1 MQSLRRDLGYGV
13 RILLKHPGVSLV
25 AVLTLAVGIGLNGAF
40 FSIINAILLKPISL
54 PESDRTVAIWES
66 IPSRGVE
73 QNEVAVANFL
83 DWRSQ
88 TKSFDEMALYTWWSA
103 NLTGIEPPERVR
115 GFRSTANLFSTLGL
129 KPALGRAFTREEE
142 LPGKDS
148 VVILSHGLWKRRF
161 GNDPGIIGKI
171 VTLNGLNRT
180 VVGVMSKEQDFP
192 RGGEVIAPLAMT
204 PQLMANRTSHGY
216 LSVGRLKNGV
226 SVEAAQADLGLIAQR
241 LATQFPD
248 SNTGRTIVVRTV
260 LEDTVRSYK
269 KLLPVFWGA
278 AFFVLL
284 IACANV
290 ANLLL
295 ARAAGRTKEIALR
308 LALGATRWQI
318 IKQLLTESVV
328 LAFIGG
334 ALGILIAVW
343 GVELL
348 KSSLPDDAPLMM
360 PGFDKLGVNWAVL
373 GYMTLISV
381 LTGILFG
388 LAPGWQA
395 SRTELGEI
403 LNSASKA
410 IGGSRRKHL
419 RESLV
424 VVEVA
429 LSLVLLIGAGLMMRS
444 FLNVLRAD
452 PGFNPQGVVTMSL
465 TLPSTKY
472 KDTKSRAA
480 FFQELS
486 ERVGRLPGMEA
497 AGVVNYLP
505 LGQSNSTSP
514 ILIEGQP
521 EPVPGSENDGRYRVV
536 STDYFRAMQIGL
548 LDGRNFTEHDTPD
561 STPVIIINEFLA
573 KRFWPEGKPVGKRI
587 RFTGPIGE
595 NPWMEV
601 VGVVSNVRHEMNL
614 PITPDYFLPLAQ
626 DPWSTMSLVARTSL
640 DPSSQ
645 ISMIRDEIK
654 SIDPDQPVADVR
666 TMVEVR
672 NRSIMHYR
680 FSSGILGIFGFF
692 ALLLA
697 ASGIY
702 GVMNYAVSQRTQE
715 IGVRMALGANGN
727 DVLSLVMKQGIWMVG
742 IGIVLGLIG
751 AFVLTGAMTKVL
763 YDVGATDWPTFL
775 GVTFVLALVA
785 LLACFIPARRA
796 TKVDPMVSLRY
807 E

>member
-1 MQSLRRDLGYGV
+1 V
-13 RILLKHPGVSLV
+13 I
-25 AVLTLAVGIGLNGAF
+25 
-40 FSIINAILLKPISL
+40 
-54 PESDRTVAIWES
+54 
-66 IPSRGVE
+66 
-73 QNEVAVANFL
+73 
-83 DWRSQ
+83 
-88 TKSFDEMALYTWWSA
+88 
-103 NLTGIEPPERVR
+103 
-115 GFRSTANLFSTLGL
+115 GL
-129 KPALGRAFTREEE
+129 KPALGRAFTPDEEQ
-142 LPGKDS
+142 PGRDN
-148 VVILSHGLWKRRF
+148 VVILSHGLWQRRF
-161 GNDPGIIGKI
+161 GSDPAIIGKT
-171 VTLNGLNRT
+171 VTLNGVNRI
-180 VVGVMSKEQDFP
+180 VVGVMAREQDFP

-204 PQLMANRTSHGY
+204 TELVSNRTSHGY

-226 SVEAAQADLGLIAQR
+226 TVEEAQSDLALIAQH
-241 LATQFPD
+241 LATQYPN

-260 LEDTVRSYK
+260 LEDTVKNYK
-269 KLLPVFWGA
+269 RLLPVFWGA

-295 ARAAGRTKEIALR
+295 ARATGRSKEISLR
-308 LALGATRWQI
+308 LALGATRWQV

-328 LAFIGG
+328 LALIGG
-334 ALGILIAVW
+334 ALGILIALW

-348 KSSLPDDAPLMM
+348 KSTLPDDAPLMM
-360 PGFDKLGVNWAVL
+360 PGFDKLGVNWTVL

-381 LTGILFG
+381 LTGIVFG

-403 LNSASKA
+403 LNSAAKA
-410 IGGSRRKHL
+410 IGGNRRNRL
-419 RESLV
+419 RGSLV

-444 FLNVLRAD
+444 FLNVLKAD
-452 PGFNPQGVVTMSL
+452 PGFSPQGVVTMSL

-472 KDTKSRAA
+472 KDTRSRAA

-505 LGQSNSTSP
+505 LGQSNSSSP

-521 EPVPGSENDGRYRVV
+521 EPAPGSENNGRYRVV
-536 STDYFRAMQIGL
+536 SPDYFRAMQIGL
-548 LDGRNFTEHDTPD
+548 LEGRYFTERDAPN
-561 STPVIIINEFLA
+561 STPVIIVNEFLA
-573 KRFWPEGKPVGKRI
+573 KRFWPGGKAVGKRI
-587 RFTGPIGE
+587 RFAGPISE

-614 PITPDYFLPLAQ
+614 PITADYFLPLEQ
-626 DPWSTMSLVARTSL
+626 DPWSTMSLVARTRL

-645 ISMIRDEIK
+645 IPLIRGEIK
-654 SIDPDQPVADVR
+654 SIDADQPVADVR
-666 TMVEVR
+666 TMLEVR
-672 NRSIMHYR
+672 DRSIMHYR
-680 FSSGILGIFGFF
+680 FSSGVLGIFGFF

-702 GVMNYAVSQRTQE
+702 GVMNYTVSQRTQE
-715 IGVRMALGANGN
+715 IGVRMALGASGS
-727 DVLSLVMKQGIWMVG
+727 DVLRLVLRQGIGMIGVG
-742 IGIVLGLIG
+742 VGLGLIG

-775 GVTFVLALVA
+775 GVTFVLVIVA

-796 TKVDPMVSLRY
+796 TKVDPMVSLRC